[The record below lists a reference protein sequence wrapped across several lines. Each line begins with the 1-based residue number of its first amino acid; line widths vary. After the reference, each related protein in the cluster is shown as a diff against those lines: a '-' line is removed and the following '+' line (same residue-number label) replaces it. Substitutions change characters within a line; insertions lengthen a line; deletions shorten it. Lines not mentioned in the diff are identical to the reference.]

1 MSYFE
6 QEFEELEIRIDGCVI
21 GHCDAEVEFDQD
33 GTDGEISVTKITIE
47 SAVKDHLNAQ
57 TILAPS
63 NRECVLFDGLAA
75 SAISRLEHKRPSD
88 PNREHR
94 IAHSQYGF
102 AGRAS

>member
-1 MSYFE
+1 MTYFD
-6 QEFEELEIRIDGCVI
+6 QGFEELEIRIDGCVI

-47 SAVKDHLNAQ
+47 SAVKDNFNAQ

-75 SAISRLEHKRPSD
+75 SAISRLDHKRASD

-94 IAHSQYGF
+94 HLHSDYGF
-102 AGRAS
+102 ESRA